1 MLGKSKCNYVNKK
14 YIVREG
20 NTQRQRNSHA
30 YFSTTLRAWLL
41 EFLRVDFLAEY
52 KNPSLNF

>member
-30 YFSTTLRAWLL
+30 YFSTTLRA
-41 EFLRVDFLAEY
+41 
-52 KNPSLNF
+52 